1 MHNVIDL
8 PTPTEYFPTAF
19 EPMKKPLILSFVAIC
34 MLPAP
39 SLLAASMASGQH
51 DHSHSAATVKATIV
65 GPANHQAG
73 KPAMTAL
80 RLTGKDGKPIT
91 PEDLQVAHTEKLH
104 LLIVDDALSDY
115 HHEHPVPGDKPGEY
129 RFEFSPRHGGTYHV
143 WADIVPT
150 ATGQQEYAKTQIK
163 VQGSPAK
170 KEKAVNTI
178 AEADG
183 YLFALTNAEP
193 LQAGK
198 ATMVSVKVTGRD
210 GKEFAQ
216 LEPVMGAF
224 AHMVGFPE
232 KLDSVTHVHPTVKEP
247 ETASERGGPELQFH
261 VQPEKP
267 GFHKFYLQTQ
277 IGGREVYAAFGLD
290 VKPAAKRAA
299 SGKREFVCP
308 MHPEVKQDG
317 PGKCPKCGMALEPA
331 EDASVHQHAH

>member
-1 MHNVIDL
+1 MRKL
-8 PTPTEYFPTAF
+8 ATALL
-19 EPMKKPLILSFVAIC
+19 MAAAAI
-34 MLPAP
+34 AN
-39 SLLAASMASGQH
+39 AQ
-51 DHSHSAATVKATIV
+51 HSHTHSVSTIKATIV
-65 GPANHQAG
+65 SPSNHHAG
-73 KPAMTAL
+73 KSAQTVL

-91 PEDLQVAHTEKLH
+91 PDDLQVAHTEKLH

-115 HHEHPVPGDKPGEY
+115 HHEHPAPAEKPGEY

-143 WADIVPT
+143 WADVVPT
-150 ATGQQEYAKTQIK
+150 ASGQQEYAKTQIK
-163 VQGSPAK
+163 VQGAPAK
-170 KEKAVNTI
+170 KNPVVNTI

-183 YLFALTNAEP
+183 YLFALTTAEP

-198 ATMVSVKVTGRD
+198 GTMVSVKITGRD

-232 KLDSVTHVHPTVKEP
+232 KLDSVAHVHPTGREP
-247 ETASERGGPELQFH
+247 ESASERGGPELQFH

-290 VKPAAKRAA
+290 VKEGAQQTSSSSDTP
-299 SGKREFVCP
+299 EFICP
-308 MHPEVKQDG
+308 MHPEVKQSK
-317 PGKCPKCGMALEPA
+317 PGKCPKCGMALVPK
-331 EDASVHQHAH
+331 DSASQLHAH